1 MSESGRF
8 NIIILYA
15 CMVHYASGLAL
26 LLDPSSVGITAI
38 NAVVLVTGSRL
49 GAAGL
54 FIGAGSLAIVGLGTA
69 GTSSGILLMAP
80 QQFTLL
86 VSAGGAI
93 DAMATGHFADGTV
106 RSHWFLIADQFP
118 AVAAAIGHTIALIR
132 MGTPPWKP
140 LR

>member
-1 MSESGRF
+1 MTAGGRF

-15 CMVHYASGLAL
+15 CLVHYASGMAL
-26 LLDPSSVGITAI
+26 LLDPSTVGITAI
-38 NAVVLVTGSRL
+38 NAVVLVTWSRL

-54 FIGAGSLAIVGLGTA
+54 FIGAGSLAIIGLGTA
-69 GTSSGILLMAP
+69 ETRVGILLMVP

-93 DAMATGHFADGTV
+93 DAMVTGHFADGTV

-118 AVAAAIGHTIALIR
+118 AVAAAIGHTIAIIR
-132 MGTPPWKP
+132 MGTPAWTPP
-140 LR
+140 R